1 MHRSASHA
9 SKDHNLQPTQ
19 LNPGP
24 RELIRVNTVDGPM
37 WVFASDVYV
46 SRSLALY
53 GEYCAAE
60 ANIFRQLVRPGQT
73 VVEAGANLGSH
84 SILLAR
90 LCAPGRFYAFEPQRR
105 VFQVLCTN
113 LTINGIGNAFAY
125 PDALGAE
132 DGEAFIP
139 EMDFTAPGNF
149 GGISMGELQG
159 GTKLPVQVRRLDT
172 LHLDA
177 LHFLKIDVEG
187 WESSVLLG
195 ATETIMRHRPVLY
208 VENDRHERQGALI
221 AQIAGLGY
229 RQYWHVAPLFR
240 ADNPNNVTEDVFGNI
255 VSLNM
260 LCIPSE
266 TPLQVKGFTQIDPGN
281 WKSPIPLIPGASR

>member
-1 MHRSASHA
+1 
-9 SKDHNLQPTQ
+9 
-19 LNPGP
+19 
-24 RELIRVNTVDGPM
+24 M

-60 ANIFRQLVRPGQT
+60 ANVFRQLVTPGQT

-113 LTINGIGNAFAY
+113 LTINGIRNALAY
-125 PDALGAE
+125 PEALGAE
-132 DGEAFIP
+132 DGEACIP

-149 GGISMGELQG
+149 GGISMGALPG
-159 GTKLPVQVRRLDT
+159 GAKLPVRVRRLDA
-172 LHLDA
+172 LDLDA

-187 WESSVLLG
+187 WESSVLSG

-208 VENDRHERQGALI
+208 VENDREERQGALI

-240 ADNPNNVTEDVFGNI
+240 PDNPNRVATDVFGN
-255 VSLNM
+255 VASLNM
-260 LCIPSE
+260 LCIPAE
-266 TPLQVKGFTQIDPGN
+266 TSLQVTGFAEIDPDN
-281 WKSPIPLIPGASR
+281 WQSPMKAARPGTKP